1 MNRAGH
7 SRTLRAFLL
16 IVVLGYGGYPALA
29 QIPMPTR
36 TVLPSRD
43 TTTEFFTA
51 LKAASG
57 DAAHGL
63 ATFPTHP
70 TVEERRSLEAL
81 GVRVLTPLLGTTY
94 RVRVEKRTDS
104 RALARS
110 KLRPNLVRLNA
121 QDRVHPDLWREEFS
135 KYVVKPPRRK
145 SQNYVLNADGTLR
158 LSVRIH
164 AGVPETEA
172 TQALRRHA
180 QFLHREGGQTWVAV
194 VPRASLR
201 ALAGEDV
208 VQWIGAGPLP
218 FLPENDLMRS
228 AINVNSVQNFDNTTG
243 KVLGLGG
250 KGVQVGVFDKG
261 VDQSHDDFDGDFDAD
276 SDGVLDSR
284 VIRDDAGA
292 ESHATH
298 LAGIIA
304 GNGKRSAGVDSIG
317 SSNCE
322 GPCKAYR
329 WRGMA
334 PLAEIIDIDQM
345 PPFGQ
350 NGKKPE
356 THYLYISTEGMDL
369 SNHSYAF
376 SFDGAY
382 DESNQAR
389 DQIIRGDAPASDGS
403 RVPAR
408 LHVTSAGNSGQAA
421 SFGSQQK
428 GYFSLTKEVKNA
440 LVVGSWDHAV
450 DRIANASSLGPAH
463 DGRIK
468 PDVVAPGGNIRSTG
482 ICSMDEAELPE
493 AEWPAFCKDAS
504 GHFVQR
510 QNFYRVMRGTSMAS
524 AAATGA
530 LALVLEQFATTYGVE
545 LDLNHPAPS
554 TLRAVMIHTARDKHS
569 STPTSNP
576 DCPASNLNCVVD
588 TLGPDFVTGWGLIDA
603 QAAVSTVASRLLLE
617 DSVTTTCDSITHLFT
632 VPPGTAGP
640 VRVTLAW
647 DDLASDA
654 MPTAMAATAPTLRN
668 DLDLVLIDPNGTEH
682 YPWQLDQEILDTAGN
697 TISNAMQVC
706 GTGITVSRQF
716 KPVTNPSEFVNDTIP
731 GGVVPKAVRGGRD
744 HLNNVEVVDVEAA
757 AVVAGTWQARVTGF
771 AIIEGPQRFSL
782 VGNSFRVAHI
792 GPIAT
797 CDRFPVLCKE
807 AAIRVDLC
815 KRYPK
820 LCEPRIAFPA
830 PGRIRIGFD
839 DPRQKIALPLDRICQ
854 YAVNCPGCGSNTLC
868 PGYELQV
875 ESATAPLRVE
885 VYSAKGRLMRRDAST
900 KRDKRLAFQS
910 RPGEQYF
917 IVFSPLPGTPP
928 RTELE
933 VGLRLN

>member
-1 MNRAGH
+1 MNRAVH

-16 IVVLGYGGYPALA
+16 IVVLGHGGYPALA

-51 LKAASG
+51 LKAVSG

-70 TVEERRSLEAL
+70 TFEERRSLEAL

-121 QDRVHPDLWREEFS
+121 QDRIHPDLWREEFS

-145 SQNYVLNADGTLR
+145 SQNYVLNADGTLN

-180 QFLHREGGQTWVAV
+180 RFLHREGGQTWVAV
-194 VPRASLR
+194 VPRASLH

-218 FLPENDLMRS
+218 FLPENDAVRTE
-228 AINVNSVQNFDNTTG
+228 INVDFVQDFDDATG
-243 KVLGLGG
+243 QVRGLGG

-261 VDQSHDDFDGDFDAD
+261 IDETHDDFDGYSDAD
-276 SDGVLDSR
+276 GDGILDPR
-284 VIRDDAGA
+284 VKPNDAGV
-292 ESHATH
+292 EYHATH
-298 LAGIIA
+298 VAGIIA
-304 GNGKRSAGVDSIG
+304 GNGKLSAGTDSLG

-322 GPCKAYR
+322 GPCKLYR

-334 PLAEIIDIDQM
+334 PNAELIDIDQM

-356 THYLYISTEGMDL
+356 THHLYISTAGMDL
-369 SNHSYAF
+369 SNHSYVF
-376 SFDGAY
+376 SVDGAY
-382 DESNQAR
+382 DESNQVR
-389 DQIIRGDAPASDGS
+389 DEIIRGDARAADGS
-403 RVPAR
+403 RIPAR
-408 LHVTSAGNSGQAA
+408 LHVTSAGNNGQSADY
-421 SFGSQQK
+421 GNQK
-428 GYFSLTKEVKNA
+428 GYFALTKQLKNA
-440 LVVGSWDHAV
+440 LVVGSWDHAI
-450 DRIANASSLGPAH
+450 DRIADRSSLGPAH

-468 PDVVAPGGNIRSTG
+468 PDVVAPGGNIKSTG
-482 ICSMDEAELPE
+482 VCSADEEPM
-493 AEWPAFCKDAS
+493 PAFCKVG

-530 LALVLEQFATTYGVE
+530 LALVLEQFATTFGVV
-545 LDLNHPAPS
+545 LDESPPLPS

-576 DCPASNLNCVVD
+576 DCSTSNHDCVVD
-588 TLGPDFVTGWGLIDA
+588 TPGPDFVTGWGLIDA

-617 DSVTTTCDSITHLFT
+617 GSVTTTCDSIAYFFT
-632 VPPGTAGP
+632 VPPGTTEP
-640 VRVTLAW
+640 MRVTLAW
-647 DDLASDA
+647 DDAAADGMLDV
-654 MPTAMAATAPTLRN
+654 TARTFPKLRN

-697 TISNAMQVC
+697 TIPNAMQVC

-716 KPVTNPSEFVNDTIP
+716 KPVTNPSEFVNDTIT

-771 AIIEGPQRFSL
+771 AIADGPQRFSL
-782 VGNSFRVAHI
+782 VGNSFGMVPI
-792 GPIAT
+792 GPIT
-797 CDRFPVLCKE
+797 ICNLHPVLCKK

-830 PGRIRIGFD
+830 PGRIRVGFD

-854 YAVNCPGCGSNTLC
+854 YAINCPGCGSNTLC

-875 ESATAPLRVE
+875 EGVTSPLRVE
-885 VYSAKGRLMRRDAST
+885 VYSTNGRLMGRDASA
-900 KRDKRLAFQS
+900 KRDKRLALQA
-910 RPGEQYF
+910 RPGEKYF
-917 IVFSPLPGTPP
+917 IVFSPLPGT
-928 RTELE
+928 RQGTELE
-933 VGLRLN
+933 VSLRLN